1 MAPCD
6 IKHLLKQKIGNR
18 LDPEFLNK
26 NNHWQGL
33 FSMEL
38 SDPGQRYFFVLK
50 YDLMFKLY
58 NYYSEYH
65 FYEVIPENYPCH
77 LYFDVEYLFEE
88 HKDFNGDKL
97 IEDLVSL
104 VDEKLFL
111 VFGRTDYELI
121 DLEATT
127 EKKFS
132 RHLIFHSDK
141 FMFRNN
147 MHVGHFVQTE
157 ILTNPEFAQIVDPA
171 VYSKNRNFRLIWCTK
186 LANGTK
192 YPLVPKDKTN
202 SKHDLSSLEY
212 FLKTLISYKP
222 TTDPHLIGYPEIVD
236 QKKIKAIQ
244 IKSSSNAP
252 TAGPNSSSTTVGSK
266 TDEKD
271 LETFAIKSFAPT
283 GRISHMTYSPEFDT
297 ISLFVEGN
305 RFCQNI
311 GREHKSNHIYLICN
325 LTRGSISQ
333 RCFDPDC
340 RGYESPPVDIPV
352 ELLQSLRSKYLPSS
366 SDLSEFVPQKVSKI
380 SSIEKIINEN
390 FSFLSDCDDD
400 EEYVI

>member
-6 IKHLLKQKIGNR
+6 IKHLLRQKIGNR
-18 LDPEFLNK
+18 LDPEYLTK
-26 NNHWQGL
+26 NTHWQGL

-38 SDPGQRYFFVLK
+38 SDPGQRYFFILK

-58 NYYSEYH
+58 NYFTEYH

-77 LYFDVEYLFEE
+77 LYFDVEFLFEE
-88 HKDFNGDKL
+88 HKDFDGDKL
-97 IEDLVSL
+97 IESLVSL

-111 VFGRTDYELI
+111 IFGRTDYELI

-157 ILTNPEFAQIVDPA
+157 ILTQPEFAQIVDPA
-171 VYSKNRNFRLIWCTK
+171 VYSKNRNFRCIWCTK
-186 LANGTK
+186 LANGKK

-202 SKHDLSSLEY
+202 SKPDISSLDY

-222 TTDPHLIGYPEIVD
+222 TTNPHLIGYPEIPD
-236 QKKIKAIQ
+236 AKKKKTIQ
-244 IKSSSNAP
+244 IRPSCNRSNNQSVPSNVLLNSKS
-252 TAGPNSSSTTVGSK
+252 
-266 TDEKD
+266 EEQD
-271 LETFAIKSFAPT
+271 LEIFAIKSFAPG
-283 GRISHMTYSPEFDT
+283 GRISNISYSPEFDT
-297 ISLFVEGN
+297 ISLFIEGN

-325 LTRGSISQ
+325 LTRGILTQ

-340 RGYESPPVDIPV
+340 RGYESPPIDIPV
-352 ELLQSLRSKYLPSS
+352 SLLQNLRKKYIPSS
-366 SDLSEFVPQKVSKI
+366 SDSSHFDEFYPKKVSKI
-380 SSIEKIINEN
+380 SSIDKIIREN
-390 FSFLSDCDDD
+390 FSFLSDDDD
-400 EEYVI
+400 DL